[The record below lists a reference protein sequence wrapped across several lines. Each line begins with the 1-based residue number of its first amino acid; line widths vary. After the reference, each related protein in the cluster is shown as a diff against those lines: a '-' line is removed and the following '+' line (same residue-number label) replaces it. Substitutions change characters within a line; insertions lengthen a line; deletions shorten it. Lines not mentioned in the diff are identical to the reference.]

1 MATKEPPDPQ
11 YIIDFS
17 SRRADEYRQLR
28 AALKQLPR
36 PDLRMWI
43 MLYTVNNY
51 ETADRGLVRSF
62 DELAEEFF
70 CNRKT
75 MMRCV
80 DELERASLLCVWRL
94 QDERSGAMGKNEYR
108 IDWDGVKR
116 HNEAAIRSLGAD
128 IRRARKGESP
138 QSQDDTTQGQFDPTP
153 SLFDPTQGQK
163 RTSYKEY
170 IPSGDSCFI
179 QEPDPDRRAGAGPQ
193 ECFQTKGKAA
203 GQRIG
208 PAGAELRIVLFAEVP
223 ELAEAQSKLLA
234 PLPAGDLT
242 YGVFHEKALSQERLK
257 FPASIVTWHQ
267 QQLSTMR
274 PVAGDTEADLLLTL
288 AARMRAIEL
297 PSKEV
302 KRNRVAVFIDAVSR
316 GRWQHV
322 LQYVP
327 DCASW
332 LERYAEHLGG
342 RMWLAH
348 VQQLA
353 PAITAAATTE
363 ENF

>member
-1 MATKEPPDPQ
+1 MATKDPPDPSQ
-11 YIIDFS
+11 YVLDFS

-28 AALKQLPR
+28 AALQQLPR

-51 ETADRGLVRSF
+51 ETADRGWVQSF
-62 DELAEEFF
+62 DELADEFF

-80 DELERASLLCVWRL
+80 DELVRGGLLIVWRL

-116 HNEAAIRSLGAD
+116 HNETAIRNLGASL
-128 IRRARKGESP
+128 RRSKKGDQT
-138 QSQDDTTQGQFDPTP
+138 QSHGDTTQSLFDPTP
-153 SLFDPTQGQK
+153 SHGDPTQGQK

-179 QEPDPDRRAGAGPQ
+179 QEPDPDRRAGSGPG
-193 ECFQTKGKAA
+193 ECFESKGKAA

-208 PAGAELRIVLFAEVP
+208 PAGAELRIALFAEVP
-223 ELAEAQSKLLA
+223 ELAEARSKLLA
-234 PLPAGDLT
+234 PLPAGDLA
-242 YGVFHEKALSQERLK
+242 YGVFHEKSLSRELLK

-267 QQLSTMR
+267 QQLSTLR

-288 AARMRAIEL
+288 AARMRAVEL
-297 PSKEV
+297 PEREV

-322 LQYVP
+322 LRYVP
-327 DCASW
+327 GCASW
-332 LERYAEHLGG
+332 LDAYAEHLGG

-353 PAITAAATTE
+353 PAITE